1 MAAANIDGTPYGDLP
16 DRKLTRPFLLLQSDQ
31 AETHHGDWFN
41 KGNGKL
47 LAQVMGGGRGPAATQ
62 QAAADI
68 LAAFLTGPLTGAA
81 SDLAAT
87 AARYPEVLGGA
98 VEHKP
103 AGVASGANN

>member
-1 MAAANIDGTPYGDLP
+1 MRRWGTLGSPTSRKAVRFPATCVQIDKRIEL
-16 DRKLTRPFLLLQSDQ
+16 
-31 AETHHGDWFN
+31 
-41 KGNGKL
+41 
-47 LAQVMGGGRGPAATQ
+47 GGGRGPAATH

-103 AGVASGANN
+103 AGVASAANK